1 MDVLQAEEYHHADTD
16 QRTVGSDK
24 REDHF
29 VFQLPQAYID
39 ICLFMQGEEDLMVMR
54 GSFDNYLYRGALEE
68 SSDNF
73 APLIFADNGF

>member
-1 MDVLQAEEYHHADTD
+1 MDILQAEEYHHADTD

-54 GSFDNYLYRGALEE
+54 GSFDNYLYHGALKE

-73 APLIFADNGF
+73 ATHLR